1 MNYRWGRQKHR
12 RRSQDSLG
20 QLFSVD
26 YFHKRAYPETASS
39 SSRDGNFRF
48 WFRSLA
54 LPHSAIGS
62 ISDKQGALA
71 NWRNRIAI
79 HLASLSIDGQEPRR
93 WWLYCALAL
102 IPFAFLALVAW
113 QRQQS
118 ITRCEVCR
126 LCIAKKLWKTT
137 ADHRTQTDASVAC
150 YRYCAIGLQ
159 IDLKIPSVVCQRLS
173 FPADRIHHT
182 PGH

>member
-1 MNYRWGRQKHR
+1 M
-12 RRSQDSLG
+12 
-20 QLFSVD
+20 QLFRVD
-26 YFHKRAYPETASS
+26 YFHNRAYPETASS
-39 SSRDGNFRF
+39 SSRIGIFVSGFALWRF
-48 WFRSLA
+48 QTMLQ
-54 LPHSAIGS
+54 GS
-62 ISDKQGALA
+62 ISNKQDASPA
-71 NWRNRIAI
+71 NLRNRIAI

-113 QRQQS
+113 AAATIDNPLR
-118 ITRCEVCR
+118 VCR

-159 IDLKIPSVVCQRLS
+159 IDLKIPRWSAKDYPFR
-173 FPADRIHHT
+173 PDRIHHT
-182 PGH
+182 PGHWKRQRLLRGRYRLSRAI